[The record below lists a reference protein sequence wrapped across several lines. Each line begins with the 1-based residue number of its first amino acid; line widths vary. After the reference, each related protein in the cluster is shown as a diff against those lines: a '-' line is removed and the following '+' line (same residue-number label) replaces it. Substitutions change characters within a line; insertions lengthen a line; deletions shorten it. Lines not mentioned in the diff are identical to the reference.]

1 MGSVVI
7 FVVGLD
13 VLKYVFHT
21 DVAQHERERLRH
33 KRALKKREVMMS
45 KQPITAYRFI
55 YVDRPPLAEQSV

>member
-21 DVAQHERERLRH
+21 DVAQHERERMRH

-45 KQPITAYRFI
+45 KQPIVAYRFI
-55 YVDRPPLAEQSV
+55 YVDRPPLAEHSV